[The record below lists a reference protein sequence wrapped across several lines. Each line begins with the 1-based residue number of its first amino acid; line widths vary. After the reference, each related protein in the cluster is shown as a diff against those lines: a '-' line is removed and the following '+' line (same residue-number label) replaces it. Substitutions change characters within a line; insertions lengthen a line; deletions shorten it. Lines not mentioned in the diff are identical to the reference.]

1 MDEENGKIY
10 RISLRYHGGLETGG
24 RGLNGE
30 DVEFIEKN
38 AGKKEFF
45 TFTDNE
51 TKIKYMYSLEHVISI
66 EIAEITL
73 EELEEFRRKRN
84 STKNTLRLHEK
95 E

>member
-1 MDEENGKIY
+1 MNEKENGKIY
-10 RISLRYHGGLETGG
+10 RVSLRYHGGLETGG

-45 TFTDNE
+45 TFIDVK
-51 TKIKYMYSLEHVISI
+51 TKVKYMYSLEHVISI

-73 EELEEFRRKRN
+73 EELEEFRRNK
-84 STKNTLRLHEK
+84 EK
-95 E
+95 